1 MPRITSRRYQR
12 RVMVAMAAY
21 IACMLLAWPLA
32 HTAASLSMKILLALM
47 PVVPMLY
54 VIGAMAQ
61 RIRDSDELEQRTHLV
76 ALGLA
81 TAVVGALSLVG
92 GFLAAARLWR
102 ADGSILTWV
111 FPAMLFCYG
120 ITRWWLSRRYGQGLS
135 CDDESGVPLYV
146 RFLLAAAALAALVWL
161 NWRSLDAAGE
171 GWLVGMPLAFALI
184 GALLGMARWRRRQ
197 RRGDA

>member
-32 HTAASLSMKILLALM
+32 HTAASLPMKILLALM

-92 GFLAAARLWR
+92 GFLAAAQLWR
-102 ADGSILTWV
+102 ADGSILTWI
-111 FPAMLFCYG
+111 FPATLFCYG
-120 ITRWWLSRRYGQGLS
+120 TTRWWLSRRYGPGLP

-146 RFLLAAAALAALVWL
+146 RFLLAAVVMAALAWL
-161 NWRSLDAAGE
+161 SWRSMDE
-171 GWLVGMPLAFALI
+171 VRTGWLMGMTLAFALI
-184 GALLGMARWRRRQ
+184 GALLGMLRWRRRH
-197 RRGDA
+197 RREDA

>member
-81 TAVVGALSLVG
+81 TAVVGALSG
-92 GFLAAARLWR
+92 
-102 ADGSILTWV
+102 
-111 FPAMLFCYG
+111 
-120 ITRWWLSRRYGQGLS
+120 
-135 CDDESGVPLYV
+135 
-146 RFLLAAAALAALVWL
+146 
-161 NWRSLDAAGE
+161 
-171 GWLVGMPLAFALI
+171 
-184 GALLGMARWRRRQ
+184 
-197 RRGDA
+197 